1 MRKPIIAANWK
12 MYKTAD
18 EAKKFCRE
26 LLDKKV
32 KNEADTV
39 IFAPFTA
46 LSAVSEA
53 LKDSNIAIGAQNFYP
68 KAEGAYTGEI
78 SPLMLREFRVSY
90 VLVGHSERREIFQE
104 NDDLI
109 AQKLQAALKEDFKP
123 ILCIGERE
131 EVRAG
136 GQAHA
141 YCLKQLDL
149 ALSGVAEDDL
159 KKIVI
164 AYEPIW
170 AIGSGKSATAADAEE
185 MLKTVRDYLAE
196 RYGAKAAEEIRLIY
210 GGSVKPENIAQ
221 FMTEKNV
228 DGALVGG
235 ASLNAE
241 SFAQMLRFRER

>member
-32 KNEADTV
+32 KNEAETV

-109 AQKLQAALKEDFKP
+109 AQKLQAALKEGFKP
-123 ILCIGERE
+123 RGSARRRTGSCLLPEA
-131 EVRAG
+131 AG
-136 GQAHA
+136 FGFKRSRRGRFKENC
-141 YCLKQLDL
+141 YCL
-149 ALSGVAEDDL
+149 
-159 KKIVI
+159 
-164 AYEPIW
+164 
-170 AIGSGKSATAADAEE
+170 
-185 MLKTVRDYLAE
+185 
-196 RYGAKAAEEIRLIY
+196 
-210 GGSVKPENIAQ
+210 
-221 FMTEKNV
+221 
-228 DGALVGG
+228 
-235 ASLNAE
+235 
-241 SFAQMLRFRER
+241 

>member
-1 MRKPIIAANWK
+1 M
-12 MYKTAD
+12 
-18 EAKKFCRE
+18 
-26 LLDKKV
+26 
-32 KNEADTV
+32 
-39 IFAPFTA
+39 
-46 LSAVSEA
+46 
-53 LKDSNIAIGAQNFYP
+53 
-68 KAEGAYTGEI
+68 
-78 SPLMLREFRVSY
+78 
-90 VLVGHSERREIFQE
+90 
-104 NDDLI
+104 
-109 AQKLQAALKEDFKP
+109 
-123 ILCIGERE
+123 
-131 EVRAG
+131 
-136 GQAHA
+136 
-141 YCLKQLDL
+141 

>member
-1 MRKPIIAANWK
+1 M
-12 MYKTAD
+12 
-18 EAKKFCRE
+18 
-26 LLDKKV
+26 

-109 AQKLQAALKEDFKP
+109 AQKLQAALKEGFKP